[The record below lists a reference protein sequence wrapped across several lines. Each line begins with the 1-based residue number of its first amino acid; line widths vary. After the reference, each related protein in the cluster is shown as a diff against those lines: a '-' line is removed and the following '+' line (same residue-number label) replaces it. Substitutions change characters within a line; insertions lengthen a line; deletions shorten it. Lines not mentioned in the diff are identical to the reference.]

1 MQCSSLKR
9 CAGLPIITTPMKA
22 AEDAAQRRA
31 ITGRLAGLLF
41 ALGAVAS
48 APANELFRDP
58 PVRSAAH
65 WVDLL
70 AFVSGIVCLSIP
82 WRRVP
87 QRWFHLL
94 PIAGTCEVALSV
106 WSVGVHGG
114 IYAWYYGLVAVFTA
128 YAFDRRGHI
137 AAHMLFVAVAF
148 ALPVLYL
155 HHVTDAAIR
164 VAVAVPVLFAVAGV
178 VAYLREGLEEGKALL
193 AQQAR
198 TDALTGIA
206 NLRMRDERLAYEI
219 ARHRRVGREL
229 AVLVL
234 DLDRFK
240 EVNDT
245 EGHPAGDRLL
255 RDVAAVLSSTVR
267 SGDTV
272 SRPGGD
278 EFCVIAPET
287 SRGEA
292 QRLAERI
299 ELALSTLSAAGRPLC
314 ASIGLALF
322 PHDGATA
329 EQVIDR
335 ADLDQRMVKQAA
347 GADRARFGAALYAV

>member
-1 MQCSSLKR
+1 MPRNADHHQTMR
-9 CAGLPIITTPMKA
+9 A

-41 ALGAVAS
+41 AVGAIAS
-48 APANELFRDP
+48 GLANELFRDP
-58 PVRSAAH
+58 PVGSAAH
-65 WVDLL
+65 WVDVL
-70 AFVSGIVCLSIP
+70 AFVSGVICLSIP

-87 QRWFHLL
+87 EHWFHLL

-114 IYAWYYGLVAVFTA
+114 LYAWFYGLVAVFTA
-128 YAFDRRGHI
+128 YAFDRRIHI
-137 AAHMLFVAVAF
+137 AAHMLLVAVAV

-155 HHVTDAAIR
+155 HHVTDSVIR
-164 VAVAVPVLFAVAGV
+164 IAVAVPVLFAVAGV
-178 VAYLREGLEEGKALL
+178 VAYLREGLEEGKELL

-198 TDALTGIA
+198 TDALTGVA
-206 NLRMRDERLAYEI
+206 NMRMRDERLSYEV

-255 RDVAAVLSSTVR
+255 RDVATVLSATVR
-267 SGDTV
+267 GGDTV
-272 SRPGGD
+272 ARPGGD

-287 SRGEA
+287 GPAEA

-299 ELALSTLSAAGRPLC
+299 EIALSRLTAAGRPLS
-314 ASIGLALF
+314 ASVGLALF
-322 PHDGATA
+322 PRDGGTPA
-329 EQVIDR
+329 EVIDH
-335 ADLDQRMVKQAA
+335 ADLDQRLVKQAG
-347 GADRARFGAALYAV
+347 GAERARKLHAV